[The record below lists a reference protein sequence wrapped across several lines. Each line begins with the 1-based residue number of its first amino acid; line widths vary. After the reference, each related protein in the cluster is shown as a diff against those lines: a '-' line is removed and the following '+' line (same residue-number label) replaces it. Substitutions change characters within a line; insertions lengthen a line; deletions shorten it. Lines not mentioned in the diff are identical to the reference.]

1 MILQV
6 IFLKKILLFIL
17 ILSMAFSF
25 VSCKKNEE
33 SFIIRPFEAHVEAE
47 SGKTVLTG
55 RFKYISPNCMSL
67 TIEKPENLKNL
78 TIGTQEG
85 SDFVSIGSMN
95 FVSVPSDIF
104 GGEDNVIENLFEAVG
119 SYKNGFTA
127 KSGKTVSINSDYS
140 FGKCV
145 LSFNTEQNTI
155 EMLDAGKY
163 KYNFSD
169 ISA

>member
-1 MILQV
+1 MR
-6 IFLKKILLFIL
+6 KILLFIL
-17 ILSMAFSF
+17 ILAIAFSF
-25 VSCKKNEE
+25 VSCKNSEE
-33 SFIIRPFEAHVEAE
+33 SFIIEPFEAHVEAE
-47 SGKTVLTG
+47 SGKTVFTG
-55 RFKYISPNCMSL
+55 KLKYISPDCMSI

-95 FVSVPSDIF
+95 FVSVPNDIF
-104 GGEDNVIENLFEAVG
+104 GGEKNVIDNLFEALG

-127 KSGKTVSINSDYS
+127 KSGKTVSINSAYAY
-140 FGKCV
+140 GKCV
-145 LSFNTEQNTI
+145 LSFNTGLKKI

-169 ISA
+169 IS